1 METSPSK
8 ETKTNHS
15 RLDFFREAAPYLH
28 LHRGSTVV
36 IAFSGEVINTPQFD
50 SILNDIAILS
60 ALGVHIIIVH
70 GARLQIDQQLQQ
82 ANCAIEITND
92 LRVTNAET
100 LTVVKQTIGTLRVEI
115 ENKLGHVLNRPPI
128 INNGLGV
135 LSGNFI
141 TAKPVGVF
149 QGIDYLH
156 TGKVRKINTA
166 LIKILLDQDNIVLL
180 SSLGF
185 SPTGETYNL
194 RYEDV
199 ASVVATKIQAD
210 KLIFINQ
217 QPYDLPHE
225 INASDLKA
233 MLQKTKN
240 PSPLPTLLN
249 DIADALN
256 HGVKRVHLI
265 DATHDGALL
274 LELYTRDGVG
284 SMFTASLY
292 DEIRQ
297 ATIDDVSGII
307 DLITPLEKKGIL
319 IKRSRE
325 QLELEIN
332 NFTLIKR
339 DGKVIGCAALYEMDH
354 LTAELACLVI
364 HPDYRTGGHGDD
376 LIKFITNIA
385 KKKKLQQLLV
395 LTTQSIDW
403 FKERDFS
410 IASVDD
416 LPAKKKALYNFQ
428 RNSKVL
434 FKQI

>member
-1 METSPSK
+1 MKTSTSLHP
-8 ETKTNHS
+8 KTNHS
-15 RLDFFREAAPYLH
+15 RLDFFREAAPYIH
-28 LHRGSTVV
+28 LHRGSRVV
-36 IAFSGEVINTPQFD
+36 IAFSGEVINTAQFD
-50 SILNDIAILS
+50 NIINDIAILS
-60 ALGVHIIIVH
+60 ALGVHIILVH
-70 GARLQIDQQLQQ
+70 GARSQIDQQLQQ
-82 ANCAIEITND
+82 ANSSIDIAND
-92 LRVTNAET
+92 LRITDATT
-100 LTVVKQTIGTLRVEI
+100 LKIVKQTIGTLRVEI
-115 ENKLGHVLNRPPI
+115 ENKLGYVLNRPPI

-149 QGIDYLH
+149 QGIDYQY
-156 TGKVRKINTA
+156 TGKVRKINTD
-166 LIKILLDQDNIVLL
+166 LIKSLLDQGNIVLL

-199 ASVVATKIQAD
+199 ASVVAMKIQAD

-217 QPYDLPHE
+217 HSYHLAHE
-225 INASDLKA
+225 INFADLET
-233 MLQKTKN
+233 MLQQDN
-240 PSPLPTLLN
+240 NQQPLLN

-256 HGVKRVHLI
+256 SGVKRVHLI
-265 DATHDGALL
+265 NAAHDGALL
-274 LELYTRDGVG
+274 LELYTRDGIG
-284 SMFTASLY
+284 TMFTASLY

-297 ATIDDVSGII
+297 ASIDDVSGII

-332 NFTLIKR
+332 NFTIIKR

-354 LTAELACLVI
+354 ITAELACLVI

-376 LIKFITNIA
+376 LIKFISKIA
-385 KKKKLQQLLV
+385 KKKELQQLLV

-403 FKERDFS
+403 FKERGFN